1 MILRVARWAWP
12 LVFLV
17 PLTLVAGRGC
27 RFPGVDPAYHS
38 MLWTHEHLPVLYVAA
53 AGVAALAVTIRVVR
67 ARARAAT
74 LFSLATP
81 LPPALADAFAVES
94 ARLLMPVP
102 TLAYLDVAAPLCFA
116 LLGGRS
122 SVVVSRGFVEDLDSD
137 ELAMVARHELLHIK
151 HRDPLRGFMWHLA
164 FAALLLPA
172 FSALER
178 WLTSRREL
186 RTNLE
191 AADADAD
198 LDRYAQLLVSRARER
213 RSLCIE
219 ALGAPERNRGLLSAL
234 AAPAMVVIVLASL
247 ALSHAWFL
255 EHLSYLSAHHC

>member
-1 MILRVARWAWP
+1 MLRVARWTWP

-27 RFPGVDPAYHS
+27 RVPGVDPAYHS
-38 MLWTHEHLPVLYVAA
+38 VMWMHENLPVLYVAA
-53 AGVAALAVTIRVVR
+53 AALAAVAVTVR
-67 ARARAAT
+67 IARARSRAVT
-74 LFSLATP
+74 LFALASP
-81 LPPALADAFAVES
+81 LPGALKEAFAAEG
-94 ARLLMPVP
+94 ARLDVP
-102 TLAYLDVAAPLCFA
+102 APELAYLDVSAPLCFA
-116 LLGGRS
+116 LIGRRPS
-122 SVVVSRGFVEDLDSD
+122 IVVSRGFVEDLDAD
-137 ELAMVARHELLHIK
+137 ELAMVARHELLHIR
-151 HRDPLRGFMWHLA
+151 HHDPLRGFAWHLA

-172 FSALER
+172 FTGLER

-198 LDRYAQLLVSRARER
+198 PDRYARLLVSRARER

-219 ALGAPERNRGLLSAL
+219 AVGPPERNRGLPSAL
-234 AAPAMVVIVLASL
+234 AAPAMVLVVLASL

-255 EHLSYLSAHHC
+255 EHLSDLSARHC